1 MKEAMGWVRDIVI
14 AIIIA
19 AIILFFFKPIIIQ
32 QESMQ
37 PTFYSNDYVVVS
49 KQSYSIFGDIERG
62 DVIVF
67 RSSLLD
73 ENGDQKSLIKRVIG
87 LPGDTIEIKNG
98 YVILNGVT
106 IQEDYLAEQGV
117 SGEMEQITVDEGKI
131 FVMGDNRAVSQD
143 SRSPEVGQVDQDTVI
158 GEVVLRIFPLDSI
171 RFFG

>member
-19 AIILFFFKPIIIQ
+19 AIILFFFLFIIIQ

-158 GEVVLRIFPLDSI
+158 GKVVLRIFPLDSI

>member
-1 MKEAMGWVRDIVI
+1 MKEAMGWVREIVI

-158 GEVVLRIFPLDSI
+158 GKVVLRIFPLDSI

>member
-19 AIILFFFKPIIIQ
+19 AIILFFIKPIIIQ

-158 GEVVLRIFPLDSI
+158 GKVVLRIFPLDSI

>member
-98 YVILNGVT
+98 YMILNGVT

-158 GEVVLRIFPLDSI
+158 GKVVLRIFPLDSI

>member
-49 KQSYSIFGDIERG
+49 KQSYSIFGDIEIG

-158 GEVVLRIFPLDSI
+158 GKVVLRIFPLDSI

>member
-49 KQSYSIFGDIERG
+49 KQSYSIFGDMERG

-158 GEVVLRIFPLDSI
+158 GKVVLRIFPLDSI

>member
-117 SGEMEQITVDEGKI
+117 SGEMKQITVDEGKI

-158 GEVVLRIFPLDSI
+158 GKVVLRIFPLDSI

>member
-1 MKEAMGWVRDIVI
+1 
-14 AIIIA
+14 
-19 AIILFFFKPIIIQ
+19 
-32 QESMQ
+32 MQ

-158 GEVVLRIFPLDSI
+158 GKVVLRIFPLDSI

>member
-1 MKEAMGWVRDIVI
+1 MKEAMGWARDIVI

-158 GEVVLRIFPLDSI
+158 GKVVLRIFPLDSI

>member
-1 MKEAMGWVRDIVI
+1 MKEAIGWVMDIVI

-158 GEVVLRIFPLDSI
+158 GKVVLRIFPLDSI

>member
-73 ENGDQKSLIKRVIG
+73 ENGDQKSLIKRIIG

-158 GEVVLRIFPLDSI
+158 GKVVLRIFPLDSI
-171 RFFG
+171 RFFD

>member
-1 MKEAMGWVRDIVI
+1 
-14 AIIIA
+14 
-19 AIILFFFKPIIIQ
+19 
-32 QESMQ
+32 MQ

-143 SRSPEVGQVDQDTVI
+143 SRSPEVGQVGQDTVI
-158 GEVVLRIFPLDSI
+158 GKVVLRIFPIDSI

>member
-158 GEVVLRIFPLDSI
+158 GKVVLRIVPIDSI

>member
-117 SGEMEQITVDEGKI
+117 SGEMLSLIHI
-131 FVMGDNRAVSQD
+131 
-143 SRSPEVGQVDQDTVI
+143 
-158 GEVVLRIFPLDSI
+158 
-171 RFFG
+171 

>member
-73 ENGDQKSLIKRVIG
+73 ENGDQKSLIKRGIG

-158 GEVVLRIFPLDSI
+158 GKVVLRIFPLDSI

>member
-73 ENGDQKSLIKRVIG
+73 ENGDQKSLIKRVVG

-158 GEVVLRIFPLDSI
+158 GKVVLRIFPLDSI

>member
-19 AIILFFFKPIIIQ
+19 AIILFLFKPIIIQ

-73 ENGDQKSLIKRVIG
+73 ENGDQKSLIKRIIG

-158 GEVVLRIFPLDSI
+158 GKVVLRIFPLDSI

>member
-158 GEVVLRIFPLDSI
+158 GKIVLRIFPLDSI

>member
-106 IQEDYLAEQGV
+106 IQENYLAEQGV

-158 GEVVLRIFPLDSI
+158 GKVVLRIFPLDSI